1 MRSTRAELTTDATP
15 CREDPGV
22 TVEAAA
28 GGHPHL
34 SLGVS
39 RCSGSAG
46 SRWAFRPLSPGC
58 CWGERMAGDRRA
70 RRPGVLY
77 DGLASRALSWRPGG
91 QAGFGRATTGG
102 PTRCRRGVTRRLT
115 SFLLGAVE
123 CSGWERRASRFPAH
137 AAETATPPLVPP
149 DSGGTNDRSA
159 ERGGSRRD
167 WRPGRGPRGGGSGA
181 GGAARRRPRRRPS
194 KGPTTSQHPPPRW
207 HARDQAV
214 T

>member
-1 MRSTRAELTTDATP
+1 MRSTRAELTTEATP

-46 SRWAFRPLSPGC
+46 SRWAFRPLIPGC

-70 RRPGVLY
+70 RRPGVLH

-91 QAGFGRATTGG
+91 RAGFGRATTGG
-102 PTRCRRGVTRRLT
+102 PTRRRRGVNRRLT
-115 SFLLGAVE
+115 SFLLRAVE
-123 CSGWERRASRFPAH
+123 CRARELRASRSPAR

-149 DSGGTNDRSA
+149 DGGGTNDWSA
-159 ERGGSRRD
+159 AGEEALDVTGGILEVLEVVVQEPVEHLDADLGVDHRRD
-167 WRPGRGPRGGGSGA
+167 RLPLSTLPRA
-181 GGAARRRPRRRPS
+181 GML
-194 KGPTTSQHPPPRW
+194 
-207 HARDQAV
+207 AV
-214 T
+214 KQ